1 MDNTG
6 FEFYYGFITS
16 GLDAVH
22 SQMHNC
28 LAIRCVSLFLEAK
41 ANNVLFPRDVNH
53 HCSRVLIIKGPGS
66 NIWRRAEQPFGEV
79 AISSI

>member
-16 GLDAVH
+16 ALDTVHRKMHDFLAV
-22 SQMHNC
+22 
-28 LAIRCVSLFLEAK
+28 FLEAK
-41 ANNVLFPRDVNH
+41 ANNVLFPGDVNH
-53 HCSRVLIIKGPGS
+53 HCSRILIIKGPGS
-66 NIWRRAEQPFGEV
+66 NIWCRAEQPCREV